1 MATSCIAF
9 LERRRIAEILHWRVR
24 RAPVIGAFLG
34 VILAAAAAAAERTAE
49 NAPTLVR
56 KGLTAEM
63 AGNAQARE
71 QALSAAIELA
81 PDFAP
86 ARWHKGFVQRD
97 GQWTRFAQ
105 AQRDLDDEKTLE
117 EYRRLRKDT
126 SAEQAEAQLELANWC
141 HRHGL
146 DDQERAH
153 LTRSLDLNPNQPVVR
168 ERLGM
173 VLVDGVWLSRTEVR
187 EAQAR
192 GKQALKDLKRWTPR
206 VEKLRAALNRP
217 VGRQRDLAL
226 EQIRSLRDPSAILA
240 LETMLAPAD
249 EDGALAVVDALA
261 QIHVP
266 EAAVALARLASF
278 SESADVVDAAVER
291 LKQQPMH
298 NFVPAMLASLVEPNG
313 IQTSVIVGRNGGILF
328 RQAYA
333 LEGADRR
340 SLAVF
345 DNAYLSVRG
354 GNVPLASELGSAV
367 IANRT
372 RLLESQNRGF
382 ERSNERICKALRAVT
397 GRRIDANPTAWW
409 KWWNDLNEIVLQG
422 DKTVS
427 VTYFRESTPL
437 VAPSRPIFH
446 CACLIAGT
454 PIWTDRGAV
463 AVDEMQVGDR
473 VLAQD
478 PISGEL
484 AYKPVLRT
492 TVRDKSALVYV
503 TLRNEN
509 IVASGGHPFWVAG
522 RGWVNARRL
531 EPGMLLH
538 GVDGAVPIESVRI
551 EEEGNEPVYNL
562 VVEDFHDYF
571 AGEAHLLLHD
581 ITPREPTRGPLPGLE
596 DRPEDKVKEQDVRA
610 KGRKELEAAAS

>member
-34 VILAAAAAAAERTAE
+34 AILAAAAAAAERTAE

-217 VGRQRDLAL
+217 AGRQRDLAL

-249 EDGALAVVDALA
+249 EDGAL
-261 QIHVP
+261 
-266 EAAVALARLASF
+266 
-278 SESADVVDAAVER
+278 
-291 LKQQPMH
+291 
-298 NFVPAMLASLVEPNG
+298 
-313 IQTSVIVGRNGGILF
+313 
-328 RQAYA
+328 
-333 LEGADRR
+333 
-340 SLAVF
+340 
-345 DNAYLSVRG
+345 
-354 GNVPLASELGSAV
+354 
-367 IANRT
+367 
-372 RLLESQNRGF
+372 
-382 ERSNERICKALRAVT
+382 
-397 GRRIDANPTAWW
+397 
-409 KWWNDLNEIVLQG
+409 
-422 DKTVS
+422 
-427 VTYFRESTPL
+427 
-437 VAPSRPIFH
+437 
-446 CACLIAGT
+446 
-454 PIWTDRGAV
+454 
-463 AVDEMQVGDR
+463 
-473 VLAQD
+473 
-478 PISGEL
+478 
-484 AYKPVLRT
+484 
-492 TVRDKSALVYV
+492 
-503 TLRNEN
+503 
-509 IVASGGHPFWVAG
+509 
-522 RGWVNARRL
+522 
-531 EPGMLLH
+531 
-538 GVDGAVPIESVRI
+538 
-551 EEEGNEPVYNL
+551 
-562 VVEDFHDYF
+562 
-571 AGEAHLLLHD
+571 
-581 ITPREPTRGPLPGLE
+581 
-596 DRPEDKVKEQDVRA
+596 
-610 KGRKELEAAAS
+610 

>member
-9 LERRRIAEILHWRVR
+9 LERGRLAEILHWGIR
-24 RAPVIGAFLG
+24 RATLIGVFLG
-34 VILAAAAAAAERTAE
+34 ALLAAAAAAAERTAE
-49 NAPTLVR
+49 KATTLVR

-63 AGNAQARE
+63 AGNSQARE

-81 PDFAP
+81 PDLAP
-86 ARWHKGFVQRD
+86 AHWHKGFVERD
-97 GQWTRFAQ
+97 GQWTRFSEVQQDSKEA
-105 AQRDLDDEKTLE
+105 KTLE
-117 EYRRLRKDT
+117 EYRRLRDAAV
-126 SAEQAEAQLELANWC
+126 AEQAEAQLELANWC

-217 VGRQRDLAL
+217 AGRQRDLAL

-261 QIHVP
+261 QMHVP

-278 SESADVVDAAVER
+278 SESADVVDVAVER

-313 IQTSVIVGRNGGILF
+313 IQTSVIVGRNGGMLF

-333 LEGADRR
+333 LESADRR

-345 DNAYLSVRG
+345 DNAYIARCDGVSISV
-354 GNVPLASELGSAV
+354 ASELGASTV
-367 IANRT
+367 ANRS
-372 RLLESQNRGF
+372 RALEAQNRRF
-382 ERSNERICKALRAVT
+382 ERINQRICEALCSVT
-397 GRRIDANPTAWW
+397 GRQLGTKPADWW
-409 KWWNDLNEIVLQG
+409 KWWNDLNEMVLQG
-422 DKTVS
+422 EKGLVVSRLEETVIRI
-427 VTYFRESTPL
+427 VPL
-437 VAPSRPIFH
+437 H
-446 CACLIAGT
+446 CSCLIAGT

-503 TLRNEN
+503 TLRNEE

-551 EEEGNEPVYNL
+551 EEEGNQPVYNL

-596 DRPEDKVKEQDVRA
+596 DRPTDKVKEQDVRA
-610 KGRKELEAAAS
+610 KGRKELDAAAS